1 MAYPFDERHKL
12 VVPMVRLPKQ
22 KQGGEFKT
30 KCCDCLPELKLAS
43 TDKDDLI
50 YNDVIGVVHKLATI
64 TDTCVFKIY
73 KDGVLLS
80 NVGVDY
86 NAGFPFD
93 NLVRAFVFNCRYYVI
108 NHGEGCYKVDKEYTI
123 AGMSFTDEIGHYIF
137 EEYTPDNAK
146 GTVRALCQFN
156 FETLWENET
165 INYTDSGFEDSYR
178 FRGFFGEWQPKVFS
192 ESDFSVRNENRTVY
206 VKSKDT
212 YQLYHY
218 SATECHINR
227 LHKLTMHTA
236 IWRMTDHN
244 PSNTL
249 QEKKIYECVLDNE
262 NTEDITYNV
271 GARKTEVR
279 IILSKRQQNSVSLFG
294 GSVEMPKGAT
304 WQMPSIGGGG
314 GGSSPIDISANGDL
328 VVAGATTNQD
338 IDIIDTANNVMNTS
352 VVGGQVVVA
361 DINIEVFLNGV
372 SQGTQTAPAGD
383 NNIQV
388 NLI

>member
-1 MAYPFDERHKL
+1 
-12 VVPMVRLPKQ
+12 
-22 KQGGEFKT
+22 
-30 KCCDCLPELKLAS
+30 
-43 TDKDDLI
+43 
-50 YNDVIGVVHKLATI
+50 
-64 TDTCVFKIY
+64 VFKIY

-93 NLVRAFVFNCRYYVI
+93 NLVRAFVFNCRYYII
-108 NHGEGCYKVDKEYTI
+108 NHGEGCYTVEKEYTI
-123 AGMSFTDEIGHYIF
+123 AGMTFTDEIGHYIF

-192 ESDFSVRNENRTVY
+192 ESDFSVMNENRVVY

-212 YQLYHY
+212 YQLHHY

-262 NTEDITYNV
+262 NTEDITYNA

-294 GSVEMPKGAT
+294 GSVETPKGAT
-304 WQMPSIGGGG
+304 WFFPAIGGGG
-314 GGSSPIDISANGDL
+314 GSCPNSPISIDGTYTADLPSGDALNILIEDQNGSPITPL
-328 VVAGATTNQD
+328 SSSVSGGVATVEVN
-338 IDIIDTANNVMNTS
+338 IPPDTKTWTLQFLTGN
-352 VVGGQVVVA
+352 A
-361 DINIEVFLNGV
+361 DITAVANAGNVATFASGSGAGIGTLTISTDGVTYGAISYPFTPISGTTYYFKRSTTASFAEYKMIE
-372 SQGTQTAPAGD
+372 
-383 NNIQV
+383 
-388 NLI
+388 